1 MTAPTYGRLAGVA
14 ATSTDAVLYAPAS
27 GRVAKGKVRITNRS
41 TSADDTVRLY
51 HVNAADVSSVGT
63 DDYGAHLTLGPK
75 QTVELDNEV
84 VVYGHCLG
92 CYSLNSTSTFQFIG
106 IVQDQ

>member
-1 MTAPTYGRLAGVA
+1 MRDGSTYGSPM
-14 ATSTDAVLYAPAS
+14 ATFC
-27 GRVAKGKVRITNRS
+27 
-41 TSADDTVRLY
+41 
-51 HVNAADVSSVGT
+51 VNAADVSSVGT